1 MVGGLPVRG
10 SAELCTAVWGRLPTC
25 IPLVPQRGRRSRCS
39 QGQSGGAEGAAVGGR
54 AHAAGSPG
62 EGNARPPHPHPWVGG
77 ARLSLVMTLSGA
89 LLVNRTTPSGD
100 GAPPLTRGRRA
111 GCTLRFGHRKKQRN
125 VSEELSAHWPANTCR
140 SGREKAF
147 SALSLSAPRLWVSP
161 QPRCRAAR
169 PTRRGRA
176 RGRVQGRTRA
186 ALSHAGGLPHAA
198 GGRGAAQSVLG
209 EGREGQVSG

>member
-1 MVGGLPVRG
+1 MRTSGRGAPRPGERRALHGRVGASAYLHPPCPTEG
-10 SAELCTAVWGRLPTC
+10 SQK
-25 IPLVPQRGRRSRCS
+25 PLLTGPERGRRRRRCGRKSPRSRQPWRGKC
-39 QGQSGGAEGAAVGGR
+39 AA
-54 AHAAGSPG
+54 
-62 EGNARPPHPHPWVGG
+62 PHPHPWVGG

-147 SALSLSAPRLWVSP
+147 SALSLSAPWLWVSP

-176 RGRVQGRTRA
+176 GGEG
-186 ALSHAGGLPHAA
+186 AGEDARSPEPR
-198 GGRGAAQSVLG
+198 RGASARG
-209 EGREGQVSG
+209 GG